1 MPAAR
6 VPAPMV
12 ACIDTAMLSTGISRK
27 TGLPL
32 TTEVVKKGLYCFLL
46 YANSSGHFMSVQDYA
61 KYSWNL
67 RWQKKWQLL
76 CLLQGRT
83 MQATLGS

>member
-12 ACIDTAMLSTGISRK
+12 ACIDTAMLSTGVSCK
-27 TGLPL
+27 TGWLL
-32 TTEVVKKGLYCFLL
+32 KTEVVKKGLYYFVLH
-46 YANSSGHFMSVQDYA
+46 ANFSGHLMSVQDYA

-67 RWQKKWQLL
+67 R
-76 CLLQGRT
+76 
-83 MQATLGS
+83 